1 MNELCSSGI
10 GLLINSICLVIHDS
24 LCKMAGVKRR
34 MCSDSDIH
42 ALHKELDEISCP
54 ICMDHPHNAVLL
66 LCSSHE
72 KGCRSYICDTSY
84 RHSNC
89 LDRFKKL
96 RACSRNNTTLPHSPI
111 NPHNASNIS
120 DMNLALRTDF
130 IEGNENRNLN
140 RGNAS
145 SVGLAEG
152 PGENNIQHLD
162 RQLETQAEG
171 NLNLEGGDSES
182 MRDRIVLEESDVDNS
197 SESSLSLKCPMCRG
211 AVLGWEVMEEA
222 RKYLNLKK
230 RTCSRESCSFVG
242 NYQELR
248 RHARRA
254 HPTTR
259 PSDIDPSRERAWRRL
274 EHQREYA
281 DIVSAIRS
289 SMPGAVVVGDYVIE
303 NGDRFSADRE
313 SGNGEVNA
321 PWWTTF
327 FLFHMI
333 GSIDNAGE
341 SRARSR
347 AWTRHRRSSGSLSER
362 RRFLW
367 GENLLGL
374 QDDDDDEDDLHI
386 LSDVGEDTS
395 PIPRRRRR
403 LTQSRS
409 DEDQP

>member
-1 MNELCSSGI
+1 
-10 GLLINSICLVIHDS
+10 
-24 LCKMAGVKRR
+24 MAGVKRR
-34 MCSDSDIH
+34 MYTDSDIH

-72 KGCRSYICDTSY
+72 KGCRSYICDTSH

-96 RACSRNNTTLPHSPI
+96 RAKSRNSTTSPPDSSPI
-111 NPHNASNIS
+111 NPNSSSNTS
-120 DMNLALRTDF
+120 DMNLALRSGF
-130 IEGNENRNLN
+130 IEGNENHNLN
-140 RGNAS
+140 GDNAL
-145 SVGLAEG
+145 SVGWLEE
-152 PGENNIQHLD
+152 PEENNIQNLD
-162 RQLETQAEG
+162 RHLERQGEGNMNLET
-171 NLNLEGGDSES
+171 GDPDSFHE
-182 MRDRIVLEESDVDNS
+182 MVELEELDVDNS
-197 SESSLSLKCPMCRG
+197 SESSLNLKCPMCRG
-211 AVLGWEVMEEA
+211 SIQGWEVVEEA

-248 RHARRA
+248 RHARRV

-274 EHQREYA
+274 EHQREYG

-303 NGDRFSADRE
+303 NGDRLSAGRE

-333 GSIDNAGE
+333 GSMDGAGE
-341 SRARSR
+341 PRARSR
-347 AWTRHRRSSGSLSER
+347 AWTRHRRSSGALSER

-374 QDDDDDEDDLHI
+374 QDDDDDDDEDDLHI
-386 LSDVGEDTS
+386 LSDVGEDAS
-395 PIPRRRRR
+395 SVPRRRRR